1 MQRAI
6 LTIAFASLL
15 CGCSNKEDQVPS
27 QYDMSAVRANLAF
40 TCVHEA
46 EHLPPLDPQAD
57 VLFKY
62 GRYLEKQNGPKDFNE
77 VARYYRIAAAHGHYK
92 ANSNLQQLVSQGSA
106 SSSHPATETVDL
118 AGQLI
123 NAGVP
128 GGYYDMGHYLELGY
142 GVKQD
147 ADKSRRYFRKA
158 ADLGSPEA
166 QAYIG
171 ELLAPLDKA
180 PVIARQMRQCAT
192 DQGYGDAANTLG
204 ISLQGYKLYP
214 EAVKAFQKG
223 VGVGDALSASFLEY
237 GFNGPAASD
246 QLNYLALPYDPERSR
261 RYRLIGKFID
271 SNEGRNPKVPDIDQ
285 IVPLPPARLPPWDG
299 TFQWQKEQDAAV
311 PPPKPSDE
319 LIERLSKAKSLD
331 PATGLPL
338 PGTKATTSKP
348 EPAEAAT
355 AWKPVS
361 LPGRLPL
368 GSVARTGQPCPE
380 DGAWH
385 VVTFGKGLAVNG
397 DERWIRRGAPMP
409 SLVVQLPRR
418 LALLDRMLGMREQTV
433 EVTWHL
439 HQYHLGAA

>member
-1 MQRAI
+1 MNRAI

-15 CGCSNKEDQVPS
+15 CGCSNKEDQMS
-27 QYDMSAVRANLAF
+27 SLYDMSAARANLAF
-40 TCVHEA
+40 TCVHESD
-46 EHLPPLDPQAD
+46 HLPPLDPQAD
-57 VLFKY
+57 ALFKY
-62 GRYLEKQNGPKDFNE
+62 GRYLEKQNGPKDF
-77 VARYYRIAAAHGHYK
+77 HGHYK
-92 ANSNLQQLVSQGSA
+92 ANSNLQQLVSQGFA
-106 SSSHPATETVDL
+106 SSPHSATETVGL
-118 AGQLI
+118 AEQLI
-123 NAGVP
+123 KAGVP

-171 ELLAPLDKA
+171 ELLSPLDKA
-180 PVIARQMRQCAT
+180 PGIARQMRQCAT
-192 DQGYGDAANTLG
+192 DQGYGDAASKLG
-204 ISLQGYKLYP
+204 IDLKTDKLYP

-223 VGVGDALSASFLEY
+223 GQAGNTLSAWALKG
-237 GFNGPAASD
+237 GFNGPAPSELLD
-246 QLNYLALPYDPERSR
+246 YMGLTYDAERAR
-261 RYRLIGKFID
+261 RYELIWKFLI